1 MKHELIVLARTV
13 SDPTDRLNVVR
24 EYIQALIMRSLHES
38 QAFRSIVFMGG
49 TALRFLYNLPRY
61 SEDLDFSRESADGYE
76 PVLWM
81 RKIKRD
87 LSYQGY

>member
-1 MKHELIVLARTV
+1 MKHELIALARTV

-24 EYIQALIMRSLHES
+24 EYLQALIMRSLHES

-61 SEDLDFSRESADGYE
+61 SEDLDFSRESRMDTSLCFGC
-76 PVLWM
+76 
-81 RKIKRD
+81 IKSKGFK
-87 LSYQGY
+87 LSRL